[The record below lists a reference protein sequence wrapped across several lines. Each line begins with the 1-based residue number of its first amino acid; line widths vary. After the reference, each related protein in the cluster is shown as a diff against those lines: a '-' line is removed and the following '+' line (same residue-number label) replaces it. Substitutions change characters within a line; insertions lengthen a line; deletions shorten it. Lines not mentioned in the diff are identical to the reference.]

1 MNDADAAAAKAEYI
15 RRKYLAT
22 APGDES
28 TKAYIASKYL
38 GSGQEGQ
45 SKKKKKKIPKRIKKG
60 NIGIIDEEEDS
71 WRQAKVQDD
80 DEDTFMESEE
90 ATVTETKSLY
100 TPKTSGWT
108 IIREGEEEEEAEDE
122 RPQIVG
128 EVPTMDRPQP
138 RSRETSSTTPSR
150 QMRSLSPSPPSLR
163 VSRQNS
169 DDRDEDE
176 LRMSSGHR
184 VGLQTTEQIKAE
196 TIRLKKQRDKEM
208 RELDPTLS
216 GRDATTVYRDKSGRK
231 FDVGVLKAEEA
242 RRKKEEL
249 EKQERMMEWGKGLV
263 QREEK
268 AAEQKRL
275 EEEKNK
281 PLARY
286 ADDRE
291 FNDELKERELWND
304 PAAQFLSASKKKKKS
319 RRPTYQGQWAPNRFG
334 IPPGYRWDG
343 VDRSNGF
350 EKDYFLRQNA
360 RSARDAEAHAWS
372 VEDM

>member
-108 IIREGEEEEEAEDE
+108 TIREGEEEEEEAEDE

-128 EVPTMDRPQP
+128 EVPTMDRPRP
-138 RSRETSSTTPSR
+138 RETPSTTPSR

-163 VSRQNS
+163 ASRQNS
-169 DDRDEDE
+169 DGQDDDE

-208 RELDPTLS
+208 RELDPTIS

-231 FDVGVLKAEEA
+231 FDVGILKAEEA

-249 EKQERMMEWGKGLV
+249 EKEERMMEWGKGLV